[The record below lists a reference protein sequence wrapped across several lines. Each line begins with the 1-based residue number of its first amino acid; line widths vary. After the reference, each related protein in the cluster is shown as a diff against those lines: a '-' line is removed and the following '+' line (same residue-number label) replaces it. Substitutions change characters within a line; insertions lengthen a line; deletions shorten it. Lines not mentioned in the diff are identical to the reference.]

1 LASLLHAQ
9 GQLVLDEGAVTVVSD
24 HGSSLLPIGITAVT
38 GTFQR
43 GDLVSCVDTTGK
55 ERARGLVNYASDEA
69 AALIGKSSADIEAIL
84 GYRGEEEMIHR
95 DNLVGG

>member
-1 LASLLHAQ
+1 MKNNNKTEEFKERLKQALIKT
-9 GQLVLDEGAVTVVSD
+9 GA
-24 HGSSLLPIGITAVT
+24 
-38 GTFQR
+38 FQR
-43 GDLVSCVDTTGK
+43 GDLVSCVDSTGK

-69 AALIGKSSADIEAIL
+69 AALIGKSSADIEGIL